1 VRARFI
7 SISSSYNVI
16 NNNVN
21 NAILRDQSNREYG
34 YFSVVFALLFLASV
48 FVTNSVP
55 NVYHAE
61 VRS

>member
-1 VRARFI
+1 MRARFI